1 MIERFINNRMYR
13 IKQRADNKWQCIGC
27 EKYNAIV
34 SPVYI
39 ETDEI
44 HIFDT
49 YVELKEFLKQINGG
63 RPVRI

>member
-13 IKQRADNKWQCIGC
+13 INQRSDGRWQAIGC
-27 EKYNAIV
+27 EQYNAIV

-44 HIFDT
+44 HIFDRK
-49 YVELKEFLKQINGG
+49 YELSEFLKEINGG
-63 RPVRI
+63 RPVWI

>member
-13 IKQRADNKWQCIGC
+13 ISQRSDKRWQAIGC
-27 EKYNAIV
+27 EEYNAIV
-34 SPVYI
+34 SPIYI

-49 YVELKEFLKQINGG
+49 HNDLRVFLQQLNGG